1 MNEMKINPNRR
12 FLRPEKLPHFFCSG
26 CGCGQV
32 LNFFCQALDAL
43 NMNPEEM
50 VTIGGVG
57 CTARIPIYL
66 KSDTFHGVHGRTL
79 AWATGIKLH
88 QSEIPVVIFAGDGDL
103 ASIGGN
109 HFIHA
114 ARRNLDVTVIV
125 VNNLNFAMTGGQVA
139 PTTPEGAH
147 TMTTPYGSAEPRF
160 DICKLAQA
168 AGATH
173 VERWT
178 TSHPMQCVAAMKRA
192 LSHKGFSLIEIVS
205 QCPTHYGRYA
215 LGSGDPQKLVQ
226 WIKDYT
232 YTEAETT
239 KMTHTDREGKLLC
252 AEFIREERPV
262 YDGTNKMM

>member
-1 MNEMKINPNRR
+1 MSELKINPNRR

-32 LNFFCQALDAL
+32 LNYFCQALDAL
-43 NMNPEEM
+43 DMTPEEM
-50 VTIGGVG
+50 LTIGGVG

-66 KSDTFHGVHGRTL
+66 KSDTFHGVHG
-79 AWATGIKLH
+79 
-88 QSEIPVVIFAGDGDL
+88 DGDL
-103 ASIGGN
+103 ASIGGY
-109 HFIHA
+109 HLIHA
-114 ARRNLDVTVIV
+114 ARRNLDVTVIM

-160 DICKLAQA
+160 DICKLAEA

-178 TSHPMQCVAAMKRA
+178 TSRPVQCVAAIKRA

-205 QCPTHYGRYA
+205 QCPTHFGRYA

-232 YTEAETT
+232 YTEAEGT
-239 KMTHTDREGKLLC
+239 KMTPEEREGKLLC
-252 AEFIREERPV
+252 AQFVNTERPV
-262 YDGTNKMM
+262 YEGTNEVL